1 MNVTLNLPPDDSAH
15 LPEPSDA
22 APALL
27 VSVLGGASFLF
38 EGREIRL
45 RNRKARA
52 MLAYL
57 ALSETGEEQRERIAG
72 MFWSEA
78 SEEKARATL
87 RQAVHEVRETMEAAG
102 CDCLIST
109 RMTVALR
116 PGSFRVDLHEL
127 AEAVAARQAPDA
139 LLRQARLAETL
150 LEGFEDL
157 DPSFHGWVTGRR
169 QTIHDRLMRGLE
181 DGYRDTALP
190 RRQRRRLAQAALL
203 LDPTH
208 EEACRVVMRCAAEDG
223 EISAALRAYDEL
235 YRLLGEEYDQEPSA
249 QTLELVAE
257 VKQGKFD
264 GAPDE
269 SEPKL
274 SLEAEMRQA
283 MVADRRDAAPP
294 EPRRVPSKPALFV
307 GPFAMSG
314 ISADQAHLVE
324 GFRIELIACLA
335 RFREW
340 YVTGTESDLAAEH
353 GGVPISSRYAVTTT
367 AYQGG
372 ATINVVMVLQEHP
385 SALAIWG
392 ERFELRLDRWFETQQ
407 HIVRRI
413 AATMNVQL
421 STERLA
427 RLASVPEGSLEAYDI
442 WLHGQ
447 LVLNNWTAGDWNRT
461 ARLLARAIEREPGFS
476 PLYSSLSQM
485 NNVVHF
491 VQPGM
496 FRDER
501 NTKRTLAL
509 AQRAVALDPRDSRA
523 ELCLGW
529 ALAFC
534 RRFSQAALHMEIACE
549 LNSNDSWT
557 LMSTAMFYAFYGD
570 TDRAAQQATAAL
582 EMTLAPPRNHWVYL
596 TSIRYLQGDHA
607 GTIVAADRA
616 QDGLLTVPV
625 WRAVALFK
633 LGRKEEARQDL
644 ARFYAGVRAEW
655 ASDEPPTA
663 AAIGRWLLHLYPI
676 SRADM
681 WNRIRDDLVALG
693 LPVAEVAYHSQSG
706 SSSSG

>member
-1 MNVTLNLPPDDSAH
+1 MNVTLNLPPDDI
-15 LPEPSDA
+15 PEAPGPSGA
-22 APALL
+22 APLLL
-27 VSVLGGASFLF
+27 VSVLGGASVLF
-38 EGREIRL
+38 DGREVRL

-57 ALSETGEEQRERIAG
+57 ALGETGEEQRERLAG

-87 RQAVHEVRETMEAAG
+87 RQAVHEVREAMDAVG
-102 CDCLIST
+102 CPCLIST
-109 RMTVALR
+109 RMTVGLR
-116 PGSFRVDLHEL
+116 TGSYRVDLHEVL
-127 AEAVAARQAPDA
+127 AAVAARQAPDA
-139 LLRQARLAETL
+139 LLRQARVAETL
-150 LEGFEDL
+150 LEGFDDL
-157 DPSFHGWVTGRR
+157 DPSFHGWVTARR
-169 QTIHDRLMRGLE
+169 QTVHDRLVRGLE
-181 DGYRDTALP
+181 DGYRDASLP

-223 EISAALRAYDEL
+223 EISAALRAYEEL

-264 GAPDE
+264 GAPADT
-269 SEPKL
+269 EPKL
-274 SLEAEMRQA
+274 SFDAEMRQA
-283 MVADRRDAAPP
+283 LVSDRRAAAPP
-294 EPRRVPSKPALFV
+294 EPRPVPSKPALFV

-353 GGVPISSRYAVTTT
+353 GGVPISARYAVTTT

-385 SALAIWG
+385 AALAIWG

-461 ARLLARAIEREPGFS
+461 ARLLAQAIEREPGFS

-491 VQPGM
+491 VQPGR

-501 NTKRTLAL
+501 GTQRTLAL

-534 RRFSQAALHMEIACE
+534 RRFPQAALHMEIACE
-549 LNSNDSWT
+549 LNSTDSWT
-557 LMSTAMFYAFYGD
+557 LMSTAMFHAFNGD
-570 TDRAAQQATAAL
+570 TERAVQQAAASL
-582 EMTLAPPRNHWVYL
+582 EMTLAPPRNHWAYL
-596 TSIRYLQGDHA
+596 TSIRYLQGDYA
-607 GTIVAADRA
+607 GTIVAVDRA
-616 QDGLLTVPV
+616 QDGLLTLPA
-625 WRAVALFK
+625 WRAAALYK
-633 LGRKEEARQDL
+633 LGRKEEATQDI
-644 ARFYAGVRAEW
+644 ARFYAGARTEW
-655 ASDEPPTA
+655 AGEAPATA
-663 AAIGRWLLHLYPI
+663 EAIGRWLLHLYPF
-676 SRADM
+676 SRGDM
-681 WNRIRDDLVALG
+681 WSRFRDDLVAIG
-693 LPVAEVAYHSQSG
+693 VPVAGVAYHG
-706 SSSSG
+706 